1 MIKAIIL
8 EDDAISAEVLKKAI
22 ADFCP
27 EIKVV
32 AEYDSGNEAI
42 GNIVNQEFDLLFL
55 DIDLGDMTAFEF
67 LNVLPEHEYPI
78 IFTTASEEYALNAFK
93 TNAIDYL
100 LKPVN
105 GKELRLAVNKAMER
119 MRYSTTRQEL
129 RNFTGQRNDRLM
141 VFDRNYWFIDY
152 KDILFLQSEG
162 SYTQIHYYDKHGA
175 LQVHMESKLLKYFE
189 DSMQWAGFIRIHKS
203 YLINRKYIIAI
214 NVKPAQVVLV
224 TGEMFDISRDRK
236 SEVLKILSV

>member
-8 EDDAISAEVLKKAI
+8 EDESVSAEVLKKII

-32 AEYDSGNEAI
+32 AEYDSGNEALA
-42 GNIVNQEFDLLFL
+42 NMVNQEFDLLFL

-67 LNVLPEHEYPI
+67 LNALPENEYPI

-100 LKPVN
+100 LKPVK
-105 GKELRLAVNKAMER
+105 GRELRLAVNKAMER
-119 MRYSTTRQEL
+119 MRHSNTRQEP

-141 VFDRNYWFIDY
+141 VFDRNYWFIDF
-152 KDILFLQSEG
+152 KDIPFLQSDG
-162 SYTQIHYYDKHGA
+162 SYTQIHYYDKQGV
-175 LQVHMESKLLKYFE
+175 LRVHMESKLLKHFE

-203 YLINRKYIIAI
+203 YLINRKYITGI
-214 NVKPAQVVLV
+214 NVKPAQVVLA

-236 SEVLKILSV
+236 SEVLKVLSA

>member
-8 EDDAISAEVLKKAI
+8 EDESVSAEVLKKVI

-32 AEYDSGNEAI
+32 AEYASGNEALA
-42 GNIVNQEFDLLFL
+42 NMVNQEFDLLFL

-78 IFTTASEEYALNAFK
+78 IFTTSSEEYALNAFK
-93 TNAIDYL
+93 ANAIDYL

-105 GKELRLAVNKAMER
+105 AKELRLAVNKAMER
-119 MRYSTTRQEL
+119 MRYSNTRQEQ
-129 RNFTGQRNDRLM
+129 RNFTVQRNDRLM

-152 KDILFLQSEG
+152 KDILFLQSDG
-162 SYTQIHYYDKHGA
+162 SYTQIHYYDKQGI
-175 LQVHMESKLLKYFE
+175 LRVHMESKLLKHFE
-189 DSMQWAGFIRIHKS
+189 DSIQWAGFIRIHKS
-203 YLINRKYIIAI
+203 YIVNRKYITGI
-214 NVKPAQVVLV
+214 NVKPAQVVLA
-224 TGEMFDISRDRK
+224 TGEMLDISRDRK
-236 SEVLKILSV
+236 REVIKLLSA